1 MQQSTSH
8 RNWKVLFIIEAVL
21 CVPLIAASIMGALSH
36 ADRDMLSHAN
46 IRMSIVTF
54 CVLVLMG
61 IVAAG
66 AFSWGAYRT
75 FRGFDARL
83 AGLIHGLVGGIF
95 ILPLSLFMLVGVTVG
110 LSTGLPPG
118 SVAWTVGLVIV
129 ALTIMAP
136 PVAGI
141 ILSRGQSRRSV
152 LAGHVLGFVSLMLGL
167 LSYSFFYVCS
177 LAGWM
182 A

>member
-1 MQQSTSH
+1 
-8 RNWKVLFIIEAVL
+8 
-21 CVPLIAASIMGALSH
+21 
-36 ADRDMLSHAN
+36 
-46 IRMSIVTF
+46 
-54 CVLVLMG
+54 
-61 IVAAG
+61 
-66 AFSWGAYRT
+66 
-75 FRGFDARL
+75 
-83 AGLIHGLVGGIF
+83 
-95 ILPLSLFMLVGVTVG
+95 
-110 LSTGLPPG
+110 LPPG